1 MQCTVKNFK
10 KLAESIQERVFLHM
24 WTLEG
29 VTDINLEKQLEQKK
43 KQISTKEAIFVPIG
57 IQVSEL
63 KKKVQKRTGESKLM
77 ICPPEELAP
86 NNLSHF
92 GFGSR
97 ARSASS
103 TNRS

>member
-43 KQISTKEAIFVPIG
+43 NKSQRKKPFLSQLAF
-57 IQVSEL
+57 EL
-63 KKKVQKRTGESKLM
+63 V
-77 ICPPEELAP
+77 
-86 NNLSHF
+86 N
-92 GFGSR
+92 
-97 ARSASS
+97 
-103 TNRS
+103 

>member
-1 MQCTVKNFK
+1 
-10 KLAESIQERVFLHM
+10 M

-29 VTDINLEKQLEQKK
+29 VTDINLEKQHEHKK
-43 KQISTKEAIFVPIG
+43 NKSQRKKSFFVPIG
-57 IQVSEL
+57 IRVRKL

-77 ICPPEELAP
+77 ICPPEEPAP
-86 NNLSHF
+86 NNLSQF

-103 TNRS
+103 TNRT

>member
-43 KQISTKEAIFVPIG
+43 NKSQRKKPFLSQLA
-57 IQVSEL
+57 SEL
-63 KKKVQKRTGESKLM
+63 V
-77 ICPPEELAP
+77 
-86 NNLSHF
+86 N
-92 GFGSR
+92 
-97 ARSASS
+97 
-103 TNRS
+103 